1 MSSVDTIHLEAD
13 GRGSFTFTFSSAR
26 GEFSGRVNV
35 GPKVLRTG
43 GRPQTK
49 IRRLKTKFWLWRENW
64 LRSAN
69 RDRRQKRWKSIMTSG
84 YGNAS
89 FAIKIG
95 YFVFATAV
103 VVFVSMLILTML

>member
-1 MSSVDTIHLEAD
+1 
-13 GRGSFTFTFSSAR
+13 
-26 GEFSGRVNV
+26 
-35 GPKVLRTG
+35 
-43 GRPQTK
+43 
-49 IRRLKTKFWLWRENW
+49 
-64 LRSAN
+64 
-69 RDRRQKRWKSIMTSG
+69 MTSG